1 MYSDPEIQET
11 REHEKSETKAFE
23 RKEDTGKAKD
33 SADKKAM
40 RKNAMRKMLGAM

>member
-1 MYSDPEIQET
+1 MYKDQEPEET
-11 REHEKSETKAFE
+11 TAHEDGEPKRFE
-23 RKEDTGKAKD
+23 RKEDAGKVKG